1 MGATL
6 AVKMNG
12 VGMLK
17 LLIAGLALAVSAS
30 PANACETGLYR
41 SSSGEQAA
49 VVHPADGTTR
59 YMLTDGRRGQFGTPQ
74 SLLTCDGETIRSGR
88 DSWERVP
95 LRVTTTTFRSHQQM
109 LTGWLIEPVGTKPQP
124 LVVMV
129 HGSERTSPSQSVYP
143 YVFAANGLTVFAYDK
158 RGTGQSEGEYTQNF
172 ELLAD
177 DAAAAL
183 GEARRLAAGRYT
195 RAGFFGGSQ
204 GGWVAP
210 LAATHVPADFV
221 AVGFGLISSPQ
232 EEDRDQV
239 VTEMREF
246 GYAEKDIGEAK
257 QLADAASRIA
267 ASHFTSGFEQ
277 FQTLKT
283 TYSDRPWFARIKGE
297 YTGAMIRES
306 DADLR
311 RVGQP
316 LFDDVELIWNYDAQA
331 TLKRL
336 KAPLLWVIAEQDREA
351 PPELTLERLSNLRKA
366 GANITVYSFPDTD
379 HGIYEFVQAP
389 DGGRKITRVS
399 DGYFQLVADWIR
411 GPLRGYYG
419 RARKR

>member
-1 MGATL
+1 MGAAFTVGL
-6 AVKMNG
+6 NG

-17 LLIAGLALAVSAS
+17 FLIAGLALAVLAS

-41 SSSGEQAA
+41 SGTGEQAA

-74 SLLTCDGETIRSGR
+74 SLLTCDGDKVRLDGAP
-88 DSWERVP
+88 WQRVP
-95 LRVTTTTFRSHQQM
+95 LKVTATSFKSHQQM
-109 LTGWLIEPVGTKPQP
+109 LTGWLIEPATAKPQP

-195 RAGFFGGSQ
+195 RSGFFGGSQ

-239 VTEMREF
+239 ITEMREL
-246 GYAEKDIGEAK
+246 GYGEKDIGEAT

-277 FQTLKT
+277 FQDLKR
-283 TYSDRPWFARIKGE
+283 TYANRPWFARIKGE
-297 YTGAMIRES
+297 YTGAMISES

-316 LFDDVELIWNYDAQA
+316 LFDEVELIWDYDAQA

-336 KAPLLWVIAEQDREA
+336 KTPLLWVIAEKDREA
-351 PPELTLERLSNLRKA
+351 PPELTLERLTSLRSA
-366 GANITVYSFPDTD
+366 GANIAVYSFPDTD
-379 HGIYEFVQAP
+379 HGIYEFVQAA
-389 DGGRKITRVS
+389 DGSRAVTRVS
-399 DGYFQLVADWIR
+399 DGYFRLVADWIT
-411 GPLRGYYG
+411 GETKGTYG